1 MEEQEFLTCPFC
13 GKDNIKYGAIV
24 CGDCKAEIAY
34 GCSYLGWFVA
44 TIILLFIGLAGVAEE
59 GFSASASVIFIIPI
73 FTLLVGISKFKRN
86 RKLKDNPEFIRAQK
100 HVK

>member
-1 MEEQEFLTCPFC
+1 MEKQEFLTCPFC
-13 GKDNIKYGAIV
+13 GKDDIKFGAIV

-34 GCSYLGWFVA
+34 GCSWFWLFVVA
-44 TIILLFIGLAGVAEE
+44 TIALLF
-59 GFSASASVIFIIPI
+59 GFAADTNPYIIFIGISI
-73 FTLLVGISKFKRN
+73 FLVGIFQFKRN

>member
-1 MEEQEFLTCPFC
+1 CPFC
-13 GKDNIKYGAIV
+13 GKDDIKFGAIV

-44 TIILLFIGLAGVAEE
+44 AIVLLLLGLAILNDG
-59 GFSASASVIFIIPI
+59 GLLWIGGGILI
-73 FTLLVGISKFKRN
+73 LLVGISKFQRN

>member
-13 GKDNIKYGAIV
+13 GKDDIKFGAIV
-24 CGDCKAEIAY
+24 CGDCKAELAY
-34 GCSYLGWFVA
+34 GCSWISWFVA
-44 TIILLFIGLAGVAEE
+44 TIVLLFIGLATLNNG
-59 GFSASASVIFIIPI
+59 GLLWIGGGIL
-73 FTLLVGISKFKRN
+73 TLLVGISKFKRN

>member
-13 GKDNIKYGAIV
+13 GKDDIRFGAIV

-34 GCSYLGWFVA
+34 GCSYLGWLLA
-44 TIILLFIGLAGVAEE
+44 TTVLLFIGIEYTQYSLYI
-59 GFSASASVIFIIPI
+59 SI
-73 FTLLVGISKFKRN
+73 FTLLVAIFKFKKN
-86 RKLKDNPEFIRAQK
+86 RELKDNPEFIRAQK

>member
-1 MEEQEFLTCPFC
+1 MEKRELTCPFC
-13 GKDNIKYGAIV
+13 GKDDIKFGAIV

-34 GCSYLGWFVA
+34 GCSWLGWLLA
-44 TIILLFIGLAGVAEE
+44 TIALLLICFAYTEYLLYLLYI
-59 GFSASASVIFIIPI
+59 SI
-73 FTLLVGISKFKRN
+73 FTLLVAIFKFKKN

>member
-1 MEEQEFLTCPFC
+1 MEKRELTCPFC
-13 GKDNIKYGAIV
+13 GKDDIKFGAIV

-44 TIILLFIGLAGVAEE
+44 AIVLLLLGLAILNDG
-59 GFSASASVIFIIPI
+59 GLLWIGGGILI
-73 FTLLVGISKFKRN
+73 LLVGISKFQRN

>member
-1 MEEQEFLTCPFC
+1 MEKQEFLTCPFC
-13 GKDNIKYGAIV
+13 GKDDIKFGAIV

-34 GCSYLGWFVA
+34 GCSWLGWLTA
-44 TIILLFIGLAGVAEE
+44 TIILLFI
-59 GFSASASVIFIIPI
+59 SSTNTYIIFISI
-73 FTLLVGISKFKRN
+73 FTLLVAIYKFQRN

>member
-13 GKDNIKYGAIV
+13 GKDDIKFGAIV

-34 GCSYLGWFVA
+34 GCSWISWFVA
-44 TIILLFIGLAGVAEE
+44 AIVLLFIGLAFVAYE
-59 GFSASASVIFIIPI
+59 GKLSYSVYIIAGI

>member
-1 MEEQEFLTCPFC
+1 MEKQDFLTCPFC
-13 GKDNIKYGAIV
+13 GKDDIKFGAIV

-34 GCSYLGWFVA
+34 GCSYFGWFVA
-44 TIILLFIGLAGVAEE
+44 TIILLFAGLGVVVDK
-59 GFSASASVIFIIPI
+59 GNFSAIIPGI
-73 FTLLVGISKFKRN
+73 FTLLVAIYKHQRN

>member
-1 MEEQEFLTCPFC
+1 MEEQDFLTCPFC
-13 GKDNIKYGAIV
+13 GKDDIKFGAIV

-34 GCSYLGWFVA
+34 GCSWLVWLLASIVLLLLGFA
-44 TIILLFIGLAGVAEE
+44 YNGLLLIA
-59 GFSASASVIFIIPI
+59 I
-73 FTLLVGISKFKRN
+73 FTLLVGIFKFRRN